1 MFTISFRCLAFS
13 VASALALLSS
23 QTAPAQE
30 AWLIVTHE
38 VEDFDWWKE
47 VFDQALTTRRSVG
60 EMASYIMHNP
70 VDQNMITVWFEWDT
84 MERARA
90 WAADPA
96 LANGMTAAG
105 VVSTPVFSFH
115 DIEPAH

>member
-1 MFTISFRCLAFS
+1 M
-13 VASALALLSS
+13 
-23 QTAPAQE
+23 
-30 AWLIVTHE
+30 
-38 VEDFDWWKE
+38 
-47 VFDQALTTRRSVG
+47 G
-60 EMASYIMHNP
+60 EMASYIMHNR

-105 VVSTPVFSFH
+105 VVSTPFFSFH
-115 DIEPAH
+115 DIESTN